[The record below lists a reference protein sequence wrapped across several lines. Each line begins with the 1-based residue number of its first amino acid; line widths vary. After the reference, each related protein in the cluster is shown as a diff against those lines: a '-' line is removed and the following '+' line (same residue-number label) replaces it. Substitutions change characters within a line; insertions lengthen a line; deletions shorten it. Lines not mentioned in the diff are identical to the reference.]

1 MDQAKRCDLWD
12 VDAET
17 AETAETGD
25 WLDAAIGQALR
36 SSFGAAQPAP
46 ANWVRIQRRIR
57 QLRAEEA
64 SPSEGCTARYRRC
77 QMFSWNDVLAHQER
91 YVDLRREV
99 ERERLVRVA
108 LNERERRARPHRHM
122 LAWLGQRLVAWGWRL
137 QARYGARAVAV
148 HASSCQPYLV
158 KR

>member
-1 MDQAKRCDLWD
+1 MDQAERCDLWD

-17 AETAETGD
+17 AQMED
-25 WLDAAIGQALR
+25 WLDTAIGRALQ
-36 SSFGAAQPAP
+36 SSFGAAHPAP

-64 SPSEGCTARYRRC
+64 SPSEGWSARYRRC
-77 QMFSWNDVLAHQER
+77 QMFSWNDVLVQQER
-91 YVDLRREV
+91 YADLRREV
-99 ERERLVRVA
+99 ERDRLVRYA
-108 LNERERRARPHRHM
+108 LNGRERRARPYRHV

-137 QARYGARAVAV
+137 QVRYSPRAVAV
-148 HASSCQPYLV
+148 HASSCQPCLA